1 MNESE
6 SIYINFMEKSNYFLI
21 FNTFLWGGR
30 GSGEQAVDKVHQEL
44 KCENAGVGL

>member
-21 FNTFLWGGR
+21 VNTFLWGG
-30 GSGEQAVDKVHQEL
+30 GEAAVNKQWT
-44 KCENAGVGL
+44 KYTRN